1 MFPIAK
7 PLVVACIFL
16 MLARSASVD
25 AAEHGFMEGHLKIV
39 SSKEAD
45 LADGTPPAITSESYA
60 EYPLIILSAGAQREI
75 ARVTPD
81 ENGNYRAALPPGT
94 YILDVQGRVPRR
106 LRAKP
111 EQFTVLSNQT
121 VRVDMSL
128 VIGFR

>member
-1 MFPIAK
+1 MFLKHLISG
-7 PLVVACIFL
+7 CIFL
-16 MLARSASVD
+16 ILISAESMN
-25 AAEHGFMEGHLKIV
+25 AAPQGFLEGHLKIISPREV
-39 SSKEAD
+39 EVPD
-45 LADGTPPAITSESYA
+45 EMPRPAVTAETYA

-81 ENGNYRAALPPGT
+81 ENRNYRAALPPGT

-111 EQFTVLSNQT
+111 DQFTVLSNQT

>member
-1 MFPIAK
+1 MFLKHLISG
-7 PLVVACIFL
+7 CIFL
-16 MLARSASVD
+16 ILISAESMN
-25 AAEHGFMEGHLKIV
+25 AAPQGFLEGHLKIISPREV
-39 SSKEAD
+39 EVPD
-45 LADGTPPAITSESYA
+45 EMPRPAVTAETYA
-60 EYPLIILSAGAQREI
+60 EYPLIILGAGAQREI

>member
-1 MFPIAK
+1 MFLKHLISG
-7 PLVVACIFL
+7 CIFL
-16 MLARSASVD
+16 ILVSAESMN
-25 AAEHGFMEGHLKIV
+25 AAPQGFLEGHLKIV
-39 SSKEAD
+39 SLRAVEPSDEM
-45 LADGTPPAITSESYA
+45 PRPAVTAETYA

>member
-1 MFPIAK
+1 MFLKHLISG
-7 PLVVACIFL
+7 CIFL
-16 MLARSASVD
+16 ILISAESMN
-25 AAEHGFMEGHLKIV
+25 AAPQSFLEGHLKIISPREV
-39 SSKEAD
+39 EVPD
-45 LADGTPPAITSESYA
+45 EMPRPAVTAETYA